1 MDAKAI
7 KSLKVELGISDD
19 NQVTLEKTITTIL
32 NNKTRNGDV
41 VRLSHAQVNTYKSIN
56 DFVENGFEYIQGR
69 LLGEGVVK
77 QTTQSDNKNIVSLRA
92 EYHMWCKAMAEKG
105 LLTCQDI
112 NGNSTFV
119 IEDLNKDR
127 RVPSLN
133 LKNIDKKLALP
144 K

>member
-1 MDAKAI
+1 METKAI
-7 KSLKVELGISDD
+7 KELKVEFGISDD
-19 NQVTLEKTITTIL
+19 NQVTLEKTITKIM

-41 VRLSHAQVNTYKSIN
+41 VRLSHNQVNTYESIN
-56 DFVENGFEYIQGR
+56 DFVDNGFEYIQGR

-92 EYHMWCKAMAEKG
+92 EYHSWCNAMVEKG
-105 LLTCQDI
+105 LLTSQAV